1 MALTERSRSALYLGL
16 RNVVDEE
23 ALQEMLSFFPA
34 RDVEEPV
41 SKEFLRAEI
50 ADLRTELKGDIADL
64 RTELKGDM
72 ADLENRILDRMDQRF
87 KMLFTLTIG
96 ANVATV
102 LTVATVIF
110 AAIKL

>member
-1 MALTERSRSALYLGL
+1 
-16 RNVVDEE
+16 
-23 ALQEMLSFFPA
+23 MLSFFPA

-50 ADLRTELKGDIADL
+50 ADLRTELKSDIADLRTELKSDIADL

-72 ADLENRILDRMDQRF
+72 ANLENRILDRMDQRF
-87 KMLFTLTIG
+87 KMLFNLTIG